1 MNRSFPGGV
10 WPVMLTPFTAEGA
23 VDYSALDALVDWYI
37 AEGSQGLF
45 AVCQSSEMFF
55 LTEQERLDIA
65 AAVVKRSAGRVPVIA
80 SGHVAD
86 AIEEQA
92 KHIIDMANTGVDA
105 VVLLTNRLAKAD
117 EGPEVWVANLK
128 KLLSM
133 IPENICLGLYECPY
147 PYKRVMSLE
156 EIRFCAE
163 SGRFYFLKDT
173 SCDMENIRM
182 KLKIIEGSRLKLY
195 NANSATLLESLRC
208 GAVGYSGV
216 MANMQCKL
224 YAHLCDNIQDPA
236 IDALAEIL
244 TMCAIIEAH
253 LYPVVA
259 KVYLNRN
266 GVTMEAKCRV
276 KDEKDM
282 NASILGEIDALES
295 LTCRLEKH
303 YL

>member
-1 MNRSFPGGV
+1 MSRSFPGGV

-23 VDYSALDALVDWYI
+23 VDFDALDTLVDWYI

-55 LTEQERLDIA
+55 LTDKERLDIA
-65 AAVVKRSAGRVPVIA
+65 SAVVKRAAGRVPVIA

-86 AIEEQA
+86 AIEDQA

-105 VVLLTNRLAKAD
+105 VVLLTNRLAKAE
-117 EGPEVWVANLK
+117 EGPKVWIENLQ
-128 KLLSM
+128 KLLSL
-133 IPENICLGLYECPY
+133 IPEDICLGLYECPY
-147 PYKRVMSLE
+147 PYKRVMSPE
-156 EIRFCAE
+156 EIQFCAD

-173 SCDMENIRM
+173 SCDIENIRM

-216 MANMQCKL
+216 MANMQCSL
-224 YAHLCDNIQDPA
+224 YAHLCDHIQDPSM
-236 IDALAEIL
+236 DALAEVL

-266 GVTMEAKCRV
+266 GVKMEAKCRV
-276 KDEKDM
+276 KDEKDI
-282 NASILGEIDALES
+282 NAAILGEIDALES
-295 LTCRLEKH
+295 LTRRLEKH

>member
-1 MNRSFPGGV
+1 MDRSFPGGV
-10 WPVMLTPFTAEGA
+10 WPVMLTPFTADGA
-23 VDYSALDALVDWYI
+23 VDFPALDALVDWYI
-37 AEGSQGLF
+37 DNGSQGLF

-55 LTEQERLDIA
+55 LTDSERL
-65 AAVVKRSAGRVPVIA
+65 AVASAVAKRSAGRVPVIA

-86 AIEEQA
+86 IIEEQA
-92 KHIIDMANTGVDA
+92 RHITDMAKTGVDA
-105 VVLLTNRLAKAD
+105 VVLLTNRLAKAE
-117 EGPEVWVANLK
+117 EGPEVWIANLQ
-128 KLLSM
+128 KLLSL
-133 IPENICLGLYECPY
+133 IPADICLGLYECPY
-147 PYKRVMSLE
+147 PYKRVMSPE

-173 SCDMENIRM
+173 SCDLDNIRM
-182 KLKIIEGSRLKLY
+182 KLQIIKGSNLKLY
-195 NANSATLLESLRC
+195 NANSATLLESLRE

-224 YAHLCDNIQDPA
+224 YAHLCNNIQDPA
-236 IDALAEIL
+236 MDALAEIL

-266 GVTMEAKCRV
+266 GVKMEAKCRV

-282 NASILGEIDALES
+282 NAAILGEIDALES
-295 LTCRLEKH
+295 LTGRLEKH